1 MSFNVDNDYI
11 HSPCMLIDRRV
22 YLKSFT
28 KRMHGFLCCNHML
41 QLLWSIDQ
49 PLFLKEARLCHYY

>member
-22 YLKSFT
+22 YLSLLQKEC
-28 KRMHGFLCCNHML
+28 MGFYVVTTCSNYSG
-41 QLLWSIDQ
+41 LLIN
-49 PLFLKEARLCHYY
+49 PCF